1 MNRKFLQPVIMKSQP
16 VITNLKT
23 GHHYGAIMDRIK
35 MAYIS
40 NNKWHFF
47 LKFVCVDYR
56 SALTLTLLQMHTS
69 LCTESAIY
77 NLSIVTTR
85 PFSLTCKYLQGS
97 ENGRVVTID
106 NLYEQMRDGRRRT
119 SMEQSEAKIGQIH
132 QKRRGNDGH
141 SRRWHWQIRTI
152 DVSR

>member
-1 MNRKFLQPVIMKSQP
+1 MNRKFLQPVIMNRKFLQPIITKSQP

-40 NNKWHFF
+40 NNKCQFF
-47 LKFVCVDYR
+47 LKFVCVD
-56 SALTLTLLQMHTS
+56 ALTHTLLQKHTS

-141 SRRWHWQIRTI
+141 SRR
-152 DVSR
+152 